1 MKDKDKLK
9 ELKPFAESKYKNI
22 DLDHLMMY
30 VMKELE
36 RIKTNLSYENAV
48 VAAFKIFPKKFSLLG
63 FEEYPDSNRVD
74 QCLWRCSGKT
84 RQWLGGKA
92 RQGFKINPRSRV
104 IFKESADLLEGRKPT
119 KTRAISQTRRKESIL
134 AETLDSSAYKKYVE
148 NNGNLITESEFCFL
162 LQGTLDSEKDTLKR
176 NLNLLK
182 MFADELD
189 RKEIT
194 AFLEWIENRF
204 KSFLGKR

>member
-9 ELKPFAESKYKNI
+9 ELKSFAESKYKNI

-36 RIKTNLSYENAV
+36 RIKANLSYENAV
-48 VAAFKIFPKKFSLLG
+48 VAAYKIFPKKFSLLG

-84 RQWLGGKA
+84 RQWLVGKA

-104 IFKESADLLEGRKPT
+104 IFKESEDLLEGRKPT
-119 KTRAISQTRRKESIL
+119 KTKAISQTRRKESIL
-134 AETLDSSAYKKYVE
+134 AETLDSPAYKKYLE
-148 NNGNLITESEFCFL
+148 KNGNLITEAEFCFL

-182 MFADELD
+182 MFADELG

-194 AFLEWIENRF
+194 TFLEWIENHF
-204 KSFLGKR
+204 KSFLRKR